1 MTERN
6 FDYCALQFLNNWL
19 DKEEIYFD
27 LLSSSNLENQRQ
39 ALVKA
44 GGHFRVAR
52 NVPKKYDLN
61 GKRYQAILDIL
72 STTDNLNLDNVVD
85 VVNDVQTSISEN
97 YGNRQVLSLTTKFLW
112 LKFKAPVRIYDTQ
125 ARISLGTQENNYNAF
140 HEAFSLYYEDKESEI
155 VGACN
160 RLKNV
165 TTYSVSPNMSHKD
178 VENIVSKQWFRERVL
193 DMYLW
198 NNSRK

>member
-1 MTERN
+1 MIERN
-6 FDYCALQFLNNWL
+6 FDYCALQFLNHWL
-19 DKEEIYFD
+19 DKEEIYCD
-27 LLSSSNLENQRQ
+27 LLSSSNLEDQRQ

-44 GGHFRVAR
+44 GGYFRVAR

-72 STTDNLNLDNVVD
+72 STIDNISLDNVVE
-85 VVNDVQTSISEN
+85 VVNEVKTSISKN

-125 ARISLGTQENNYNAF
+125 ARISLGTQENNYYAF
-140 HEAFSLYYEDKESEI
+140 HEAFSLYYKDKESEI
-155 VGACN
+155 IEACN
-160 RLKNV
+160 KLENV
-165 TTYSVSPNMSHKD
+165 ITYLVNPNMSPED
-178 VENIVSKQWFRERVL
+178 IENIVSEQWFRERVL

-198 NNSRK
+198 NNGRK